1 MTETKTLYRIKQDG
15 NVIVQTYRSYADARL
30 AFNMACWF
38 RGLQTYKLELVRETW
53 GLLPT
58 GEFELEA
65 EDVVDSYGYPA

>member
-1 MTETKTLYRIKQDG
+1 MPETKTLYRIKQDG
-15 NVIVQTYRSYADARL
+15 NVISQTYRSYADARVDFDSAWNGVAYPAL
-30 AFNMACWF
+30 F
-38 RGLQTYKLELVRETW
+38 ELVRETW